1 VTQITTDKSPWDF
14 EPDEARQRPNAI
26 FRPVAGSRIQNIPV
40 DNANAMEQVITTY
53 IAQGFVV
60 VNKTETSATLQKKKE
75 FKLVWA
81 VIGFVL
87 CLLPLLIYLIVY
99 ATQPDV
105 EVVQIQIT
113 GTGVARS

>member
-1 VTQITTDKSPWDF
+1 MGPAYF
-14 EPDEARQRPNAI
+14 DEAAHYSSAI
-26 FRPVAGSRIQNIPV
+26 FQQVASSRVQNIPV
-40 DNANAMEQVITTY
+40 SNANAMEQVITSY

-60 VNKTETSATLQKKKE
+60 VNKTETSATLQKRKE
-75 FKLVWA
+75 FKVVWA

-99 ATQPDV
+99 ATQPEV

-113 GTGVARS
+113 STNLARP

>member
-1 VTQITTDKSPWDF
+1 M
-14 EPDEARQRPNAI
+14 
-26 FRPVAGSRIQNIPV
+26 AGSRIQNIPV

>member
-1 VTQITTDKSPWDF
+1 
-14 EPDEARQRPNAI
+14 
-26 FRPVAGSRIQNIPV
+26 
-40 DNANAMEQVITTY
+40 MEQVITSY

-60 VNKTETSATLQKKKE
+60 VNKTETSTTLQKKKE

-99 ATQPDV
+99 ATQSDV
-105 EVVQIQIT
+105 EVVQIHIT